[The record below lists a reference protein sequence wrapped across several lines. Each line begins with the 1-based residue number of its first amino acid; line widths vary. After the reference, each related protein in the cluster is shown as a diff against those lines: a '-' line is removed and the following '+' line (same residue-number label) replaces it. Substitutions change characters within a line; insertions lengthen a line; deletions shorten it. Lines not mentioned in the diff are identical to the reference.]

1 MMKSPFKIQISH
13 FADDESG
20 ATTVDWVV
28 LCGAIVAIG
37 IAAVT
42 AITTSLETS
51 ATSLE
56 TTVSNGVNFKL
67 NERLAGDGGGE

>member
-1 MMKSPFKIQISH
+1 MMKLTPFSIRASH
-13 FADDESG
+13 FAEDESG

-42 AITTSLETS
+42 AITTSLETG
-51 ATSLE
+51 AVNLE
-56 TTVSNGVNFKL
+56 TTVSNGVNFKMQEL
-67 NERLAGDGGGE
+67 QNGN